1 MLWTQVHLK
10 QKAEDITLALV
21 LVLVLALALALALVL
36 ALALALALASRSNIK
51 IPAQDLNPLTGEGET
66 DCLVTVTDYSG

>member
-51 IPAQDLNPLTGEGET
+51 IPRSGFESVNGGRGKQ
-66 DCLVTVTDYSG
+66 TV